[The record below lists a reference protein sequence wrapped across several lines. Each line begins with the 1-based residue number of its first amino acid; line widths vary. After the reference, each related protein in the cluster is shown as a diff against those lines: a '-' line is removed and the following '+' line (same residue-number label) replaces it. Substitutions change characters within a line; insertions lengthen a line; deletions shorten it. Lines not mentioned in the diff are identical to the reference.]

1 MEEHLLR
8 SRWRFL
14 ILLIALATV
23 TALVFF
29 YYHKI
34 SVYYQVDFSAY
45 YAAAVSVS
53 RGEDPYANSPEFEN
67 GKRFEHSQFLQP
79 PIVAHFFRPFAWLA
93 YHQAKDLWFVG
104 QLLLIMAVIALH
116 VRDPIKTVLVTNGI
130 LMAIPLL
137 FWPFY
142 AHFERGQTDLLV
154 LFFIACSKFLWDRGK
169 STSAGILLAFG
180 AIFKLPTAFIFSVP
194 LAAKDKKFVM
204 GGLIS
209 FALLLLLS
217 LSIDGYA
224 INQAYF
230 FEYLPAI
237 GNTGILPV
245 EVYDIEQQQSELRA
259 RRYIWDGRKYDGREY
274 AVALGF
280 QAPNGSFTRFLRLE
294 SNHAFGTVMG
304 ILGVLLTATVI
315 IFFLHRNDSLLS
327 RQVAWLFAMMT
338 VLLFHPLTWLM
349 NYVWLLFISLE
360 LFSLSKDFL
369 RQNKPSPKVIFYGI
383 MLGGLLLTGISD
395 RIGTLIRQMVI
406 FTNNLL
412 TSPWQATLLA
422 IVNGFLKYRVWLGGM
437 ILWLFLLGLIL
448 RGEKWVPA
456 HRLSLSDEE
465 IES

>member
-53 RGEDPYANSPEFEN
+53 RGEDPYANSPEFEH
-67 GKRFEHSQFLQP
+67 GQRFEHSQFLQP
-79 PIVAHFFRPFAWLA
+79 PIVAHFFRLFAWYP
-93 YHQAKDLWFVG
+93 YHQAKNLWFVA
-104 QLLLIMAVIALH
+104 QLLLIIAVIALQ

-130 LMAIPLL
+130 LIAIPLL

-230 FEYLPAI
+230 LQYLPAI

-245 EVYDIEQQQSELRA
+245 EVYDIEQEQSGLRA
-259 RRYIWDGRKYDGREY
+259 GRYMWDGREY

-294 SNHAFGTVMG
+294 LNHAFGTVMG
-304 ILGVLLTATVI
+304 ILGVLLAATVI

-383 MLGGLLLTGISD
+383 MLGGLLLTGMSD
-395 RIGTLIRQMVI
+395 RFGRLIRQIVI

-422 IVNGFLKYRVWLGGM
+422 IVNGFLKYRVWLGGL

-448 RGEKWVPA
+448 RWEKWALA
-456 HRLSLSDEE
+456 HQDEV
-465 IES
+465 IE